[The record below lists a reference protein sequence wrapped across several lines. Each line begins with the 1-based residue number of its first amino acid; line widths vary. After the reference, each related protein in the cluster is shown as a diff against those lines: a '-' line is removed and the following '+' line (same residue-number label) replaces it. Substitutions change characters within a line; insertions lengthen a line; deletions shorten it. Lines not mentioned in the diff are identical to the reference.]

1 MLQVHVNAVDN
12 VSLLCKGTIRPTG
25 CESHLVLHSVA
36 RCAIIIASLGM
47 IRSRV
52 SSVQRVSDWL
62 LGSNSIIIRPDTA
75 TAHATGVVAPAL
87 LQQLRQRQTVAPLS
101 PLDRVRAR
109 VLDEQHV
116 IDEQHTSGAEA
127 DHSITSAAHNP
138 QDAASFPPARDA
150 GTAGGARSTFQSQLA
165 SPSADAAAG
174 SARQHWLDK
183 HFPRARPWLQRKNI
197 QYWLRGVQTRCK

>member
-1 MLQVHVNAVDN
+1 
-12 VSLLCKGTIRPTG
+12 
-25 CESHLVLHSVA
+25 VLHSIT

-52 SSVQRVSDWL
+52 SSLQRVSDWL

-75 TAHATGVVAPAL
+75 TAHSTGAAAPAL

-116 IDEQHTSGAEA
+116 DDEHTSGAEA

-138 QDAASFPPARDA
+138 QGTARYPAASDA
-150 GTAGGARSTFQSQLA
+150 GTADEARSTFDSKLA
-165 SPSADAAAG
+165 ATSADAAAG

-183 HFPRARPWLQRKNI
+183 HFPSARPWLQRKNI
-197 QYWLRGVQTRCK
+197 QWWLRSLETRCK